1 MKIIPAIDIRG
12 GKCVRLRQG
21 DFGAENVYYDDPAE
35 VALMW
40 REAGAGLIHVVD
52 WDGARDG
59 GTGNLKII
67 ERIARSVDA
76 KIQTGGGIRALRDIE
91 LRLEAGVD
99 RVIIGTKAIEDE
111 GFVKE
116 SIRLFGS
123 ERIVIG
129 IDAKD
134 GMVAVRGWESVSTVT
149 AAGLAKK
156 MQELGVKTVIYTDIS
171 KDGML
176 SGPNLEYTKR
186 LIDETDL
193 DIIASGGVGSMRDLS
208 ELEAIG
214 SHGAIVG
221 KSLYEKKI
229 DLREALEKFGSGC

>member
-21 DFGAENVYYDDPAE
+21 DFGAENVYFDDPAE
-35 VALMW
+35 VACMW
-40 REAGAGLIHVVD
+40 KEAGADLIHVVD
-52 WDGARDG
+52 LDGARDG

-116 SIRLFGS
+116 SIRLFGG

-176 SGPNLEYTKR
+176 SGPNLDYTEK
-186 LIDETDL
+186 LIKETEL
-193 DIIASGGVGSMRDLS
+193 EVIASGGVGSMRDLADLK
-208 ELEAIG
+208 EIG
-214 SHGAIVG
+214 ASGVIVG
-221 KSLYEKKI
+221 KSLYEKRI
-229 DLREALEKFGSGC
+229 DLKEALSEFGG